1 MFVPGYYVATF
12 TPMAQTQKT
21 PKNLRPGSLRATRA
35 TKRINGKKTK
45 RRVRTAVR
53 VVFANQPVVRTL
65 EVFPAKGGKNYHW
78 RAKAGNGEIVANG
91 EGYKRKW
98 AAHRG
103 AKRTFPGVKIAFVAK

>member
-1 MFVPGYYVATF
+1 
-12 TPMAQTQKT
+12 MAQTPKTQKLT
-21 PKNLRPGSLRATRA
+21 RPGSLSAART

-53 VVFANQPVVRTL
+53 IVFVNQPNVTKL
-65 EVFPAKGGKNYHW
+65 EVFPAKTGKAWYW
-78 RAKAGNGEIVANG
+78 RAKAKNGEIVANG
-91 EGYKRKW
+91 EGYRRKW